1 MTPLLFGPA
10 SRQLFGSFHPAHG
23 DTHADRAVLI
33 CPPFGQE
40 AIASHRLWRALADR
54 LARSGFAVLR
64 FDYHGTGDS
73 PGDDADGEF
82 DGWRRDICTAHEE
95 LRRRTGAQRIVWL
108 GARLGASLAVL
119 AAKSGRSDPARL
131 VLWDP
136 IVSGRDHLQWLRERH
151 VEALEASFCVPDPD
165 WRRQLA
171 TNPRAFTDEL
181 LGFAVSPT
189 LLLQL
194 HNLGADSLQLTALH
208 ETLVL
213 APDDDAVVRRW
224 CETEASRRMPVRYSP
239 FKHPLRWSAEPQPG
253 NALVPAEALQRLATF
268 VT

>member
-1 MTPLLFGPA
+1 MTPLMFGPA
-10 SRQLFGSFHPAHG
+10 SRQMFGWFHPAQGEARAAH
-23 DTHADRAVLI
+23 AVLI

-40 AIASHRLWRALADR
+40 AIASHRLWHVLADR
-54 LARSGFAVLR
+54 LARMGHPVLR

-82 DGWRRDICTAHEE
+82 EGWRRDICTAHEE
-95 LRRRTGAQRIVWL
+95 LRRRTGADRIVWL

-119 AAKSGRSDPARL
+119 AAKGGRSDPARL

-136 IVSGRDHLQWLRERH
+136 IVAGRDYLQWLRERH
-151 VEALEASFCVPDPD
+151 VEALERSFCIPDPV
-165 WRRQLA
+165 WRKQL
-171 TNPRAFTDEL
+171 TSDPRAFTGEL

-194 HNLGADSLQLTALH
+194 RNLGAAGLQLTALH

-213 APDDDAVVRRW
+213 APDDDAAVRHW
-224 CETEASRRMPVRYSP
+224 CDTEASRRIPVRYSP
-239 FKHPLRWSAEPQPG
+239 FKHPLRWSAEPQHG
-253 NALVPAEALQRLATF
+253 VALVPADVLQRLTNFLA
-268 VT
+268 